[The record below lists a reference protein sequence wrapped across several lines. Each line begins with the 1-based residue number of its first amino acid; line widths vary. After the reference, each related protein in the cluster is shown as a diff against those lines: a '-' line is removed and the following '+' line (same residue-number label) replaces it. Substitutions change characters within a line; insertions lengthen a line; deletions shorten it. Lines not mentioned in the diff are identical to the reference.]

1 MRSLKVLSTIVPLLA
16 IAVLMLVVA
25 HPAYSFLP
33 GGCTTST
40 GGASCTANTLVPL
53 HWSLNSFPI
62 QYNVNSNIS
71 GAAISGSRSV
81 VTVMAAAFASW
92 TTAPNTNLPATA
104 GNLTTLTQAGSD
116 GVNLICF
123 TCSAPQ
129 TGFSDPSTLAVTLF
143 TFVTGAGQSNLHG
156 GTTQFAGQI
165 IDADILFNPNPAPPG
180 YPATSFT
187 TDPGSAVLTST
198 ANVVDMQSIAVHEV
212 GHFFG
217 LDHSPVANA
226 VMFPFAPTIPRD
238 TLSWDDV
245 AGISSLYPGTQTVST
260 GSIQGTIHLQA
271 GGGAFGA
278 HVFADS
284 TTSAGGYDST
294 GTIIRK
300 GPIGTLTAPDG
311 SYTLKGLPVDT
322 YVVTAQPLN
331 GSVGNGDVSGYASA
345 FGQAAVQTNFTTR
358 QH

>member
-1 MRSLKVLSTIVPLLA
+1 MRSIKVLSAIVPLLA
-16 IAVLMLVVA
+16 IAILLLTAA

-33 GGCTTST
+33 GGCATSS
-40 GGASCTANTLVPL
+40 GGTSCTANTLVPL
-53 HWSLNSFPI
+53 RWSLNSFPI
-62 QYNVNSNIS
+62 QYNVNSDIF

-104 GNLTTLTQAGSD
+104 GNLTTATQAGSD

-123 TCSAPQ
+123 NCTAPQ

-165 IDADILFNPNPAPPG
+165 IDADILFNPHPAPPSL
-180 YPATSFT
+180 PTTSFT
-187 TDPGSAVLTST
+187 TDPGSAVLTGT
-198 ANVVDMQSIAVHEV
+198 VNVVDLQSIAVHEV

-217 LDHSPVANA
+217 LDHSPVASA

-238 TLSWDDV
+238 TLSGDDV
-245 AGISSLYPGTQTVST
+245 AGISSLYPGTQAVST
-260 GSIQGTIHLQA
+260 GTIQGTVRFQA
-271 GGGAFGA
+271 GGGVFGA

-284 TTSAGGYDST
+284 TTAAPGYGSSV
-294 GTIIRK
+294 RK
-300 GPIGTLTAPDG
+300 GPISTLTAPDG
-311 SYTLKGLPVDT
+311 SYTIKGLPVDT

-331 GSVGNGDVSGYASA
+331 GSVGNGDISDYAGVY
-345 FGQAAVQTNFTTR
+345 GQPAVQTNFTTR